1 MAPPAY
7 HPGTLRS
14 PVVLAVDTVRF
25 MRGGVSMHAASRDG
39 DKVAN
44 LSRPVGSRV
53 SADRTR
59 VTVFLLASH
68 SGAMLADFR
77 ANGRIA
83 LVVTLPSTHRT
94 IQLKGEDAAVEPL
107 QDGDHIL
114 IARTREAFMRDLEAM
129 GYHRSL
135 PETLLEGQ
143 RGDVVAVGFTICAAL
158 TQTHGPTAG
167 A

>member
-83 LVVTLPSTHRT
+83 LVISQPSTHRT

-107 QDGDHIL
+107 QEKDYVL
-114 IARTREAFMRDLEAM
+114 IARMREAFVRELGSI
-129 GYHRSL
+129 GYATTL
-135 PETLLEGQ
+135 PSTLLEAT
-143 RGDVVAVGFTICAAL
+143 RGDVVAVGFTVCAAFL
-158 TQTHGPTAG
+158 Q
-167 A
+167 